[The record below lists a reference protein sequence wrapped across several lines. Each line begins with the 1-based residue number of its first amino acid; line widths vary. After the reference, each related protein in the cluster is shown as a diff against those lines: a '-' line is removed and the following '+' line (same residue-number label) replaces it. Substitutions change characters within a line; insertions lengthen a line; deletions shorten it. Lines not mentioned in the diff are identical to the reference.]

1 MGVSTAQIVAGPGWS
16 EGEMAHAP
24 AGRRGEANWHR
35 AALLAGAVER
45 EVVPRLLLA
54 HRQAAPLPL
63 QVCAPRL
70 VDVERMTGLVLA
82 NDLPAQDDLVH
93 RLQTG
98 GASVESLYL
107 DLLAPAARRLGEM
120 WEQDLCDFTEVT
132 VGLWR
137 LQTIVRDLGRA
148 LVIPVPR
155 LVGPAR
161 RVLLLPA
168 PGEQHTFG
176 LAVVG
181 EFFHRDGWLVS
192 LGLPATPAD
201 LGSSVRHDS
210 FDIVGISVGSG
221 ERLDPVAAAI
231 RAARRDTC
239 NRALRIMVGGPIFI
253 AHPEF
258 APQLGADATAGDGRE
273 AVLRA
278 NTLVSL
284 LAPAGARAGSGDDV
298 AVNGEPV
305 RIGGGDRRRG

>member
-1 MGVSTAQIVAGPGWS
+1 MGVSTEQVVAGNSWS
-16 EGEMAHAP
+16 EADMARSP
-24 AGRRGEANWHR
+24 AGRRGEPNRQR

-45 EVVPRLLLA
+45 EVVPRLLVA
-54 HRQAAPLPL
+54 HRHAATTL
-63 QVCAPRL
+63 QMICAPGT

-82 NDLPAQDDLVH
+82 NDLPAQEDLLQ

-98 GASVESLYL
+98 GASIESLYL

-137 LQTIVRDLGRA
+137 LQTILRDLGRA
-148 LVIPVPR
+148 VVIPVPQT
-155 LVGPAR
+155 LVPIK

-192 LGLPATPAD
+192 VGLLATSAD
-201 LGSSVRHDS
+201 LGSAVRHDS
-210 FDIVGISVGSG
+210 FDIVGISVGCG
-221 ERLDPVAAAI
+221 DRLEPVAAAI
-231 RAARRDTC
+231 RAARRGTC
-239 NRALRIMVGGPIFI
+239 NPALRIMVGGPVFV

-258 APQLGADATAGDGRE
+258 APLLGADATAGDGRE

-278 NTLVSL
+278 NAL
-284 LAPAGARAGSGDDV
+284 LALLRHPGVRAGAEG
-298 AVNGEPV
+298 
-305 RIGGGDRRRG
+305 